1 MSDTQRIIDSYYRDL
16 EEPAPDFEIG
26 DLVLVSGEYDY
37 EAIIISWND
46 DGTATVQ
53 SEATG
58 NKYNVDPEIMERPTT
73 ARGLGGHAIRV
84 TAVSPEAAPDDY

>member
-1 MSDTQRIIDSYYRDL
+1 MAWPARSTAIVPLFPPMPRLMITSLKGADMSDRIS
-16 EEPAPDFEIG
+16 FEIG
-26 DLVLVSGEYDY
+26 DLVLVSGEY

-58 NKYNVDPEIMERPTT
+58 NKYNVDPEILEHLATEY
-73 ARGLGGHAIRV
+73 A
-84 TAVSPEAAPDDY
+84 